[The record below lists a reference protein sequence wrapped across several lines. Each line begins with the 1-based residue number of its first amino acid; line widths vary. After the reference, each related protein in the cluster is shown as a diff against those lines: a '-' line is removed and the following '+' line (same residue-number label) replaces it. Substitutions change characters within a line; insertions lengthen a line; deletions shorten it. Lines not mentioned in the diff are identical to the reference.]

1 MGFHDKSIV
10 RYRVIVHW
18 LGLFFVFVEII
29 KEIIDLLLDLDRDG
43 MIKRNVMFGLEGRAA
58 DQGGEEAKEKDFK
71 KKAHNLEDKL
81 NFPSHATEY

>member
-1 MGFHDKSIV
+1 
-10 RYRVIVHW
+10 
-18 LGLFFVFVEII
+18 
-29 KEIIDLLLDLDRDG
+29 
-43 MIKRNVMFGLEGRAA
+43 MFGLEGRAA